1 MVRTIERPVTRHGY
15 GCQMDSLAT
24 RWNRWARLEA
34 DGSSPQYAAWARAIA
49 ANDALIDLIDALPA
63 AKKQPN
69 LVFAAARWHGAPST
83 TEAFAEWLHQHWAA
97 VRETVLA
104 RSTQTNEAA
113 RTAYLAVA
121 LARIPGPIALLEVGA
136 AAGTCLVPDHYR
148 YVFNADG
155 TQSELVPRHDAGHV
169 TITCELRGIAA
180 PTARPDIVWRH
191 GIDLNP
197 VSLDDADQVAWLQ
210 TLVWPEHTERRERL
224 ERALQTVAEARPAI
238 TRGDLRDDLTALVAD
253 APNDATLVIAH
264 SAVFAYLSPDDRM
277 HAAASLRTLADHV
290 ISLEGRDVLA
300 HVRIPAADADRAER
314 LFVLAI
320 DGEPLGLAA
329 PHGGRLEALSR

>member
-1 MVRTIERPVTRHGY
+1 
-15 GCQMDSLAT
+15 MDSLAS
-24 RWNRWARLEA
+24 RWNRWARVEA
-34 DGSSPQYAAWARAIA
+34 DGSSPQYAAWARAVA
-49 ANDALIDLIDALPA
+49 ADDALIQLIDALPA
-63 AKKQPN
+63 GKKQPN

-83 TEAFAEWLHQHWAA
+83 AQAFAAWLHQHWAA

-113 RTAYLAVA
+113 RSAYLTVA

-148 YVFNADG
+148 YVFTTGG
-155 TQSELVPRHDAGHV
+155 TRSELVPRHDAGHV
-169 TITCELRGIAA
+169 TITCELNGVAA
-180 PTARPDIVWRH
+180 PTAMPDIVWRH

-197 VSLDDADQVAWLQ
+197 VSLDDADEVAWLQ

-253 APNDATLVIAH
+253 APNDATLVVAH

-290 ISLEGRDVLA
+290 VSLEGRDVLP
-300 HVRIPAADADRAER
+300 HVRLDPRDVERAER
-314 LFVLAI
+314 LFVLAL

-329 PHGGRLEALSR
+329 PHGGRLGAVSG

>member
-1 MVRTIERPVTRHGY
+1 
-15 GCQMDSLAT
+15 MDSLAS
-24 RWNRWARLEA
+24 RWNRWARVEA
-34 DGSSPQYAAWARAIA
+34 DGSSPQYAAWARAVA
-49 ANDALIDLIDALPA
+49 ADDALIQLMDALPA
-63 AKKQPN
+63 GKKQPN

-83 TEAFAEWLHQHWAA
+83 AQAFAAWLHQHWAA

-113 RTAYLAVA
+113 RSAYLTVA

-180 PTARPDIVWRH
+180 PTRMPDIVWRH

-197 VSLDDADQVAWLQ
+197 LSLDDRDEVAWLQ
-210 TLVWPEHTERRERL
+210 TLIWPEHIDRRDRL
-224 ERALQTVAEARPAI
+224 DAALRTVAEARPTI
-238 TRGDLRDDLTALVAD
+238 TRVDLRDNLAPLVAD
-253 APNDATLVIAH
+253 VPGNATLVIAH

-277 HAAASLRTLADHV
+277 PAAASLRALADHV
-290 ISLEGRDVLA
+290 VSLEGRDVLPQ
-300 HVRIPAADADRAER
+300 VRLDPRDAERAER
-314 LFVLAI
+314 LFVLAL

-329 PHGGRLEALSR
+329 PHGGRLEALSG